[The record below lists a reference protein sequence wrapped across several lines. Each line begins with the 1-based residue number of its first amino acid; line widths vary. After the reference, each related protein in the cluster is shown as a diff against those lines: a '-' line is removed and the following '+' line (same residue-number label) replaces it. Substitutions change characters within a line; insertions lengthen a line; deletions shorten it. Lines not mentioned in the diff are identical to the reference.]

1 MGFNITF
8 KKSVFKDLKRLSK
21 SEAKIILDKIDTEIS
36 KKTDIHPQLRGRFK
50 SLRKFRVGNY
60 RVIYTI
66 FDNNILILRIVHR
79 KDAYKDKK

>member
-36 KKTDIHPQLRGRFK
+36 KKANIHPQLKGSFK

-66 FDNNILILRIVHR
+66 FDNNILILRIFHR